1 MLIKIGD
8 CWVDPQEIAAVRD
21 LFEPGDESPALQ
33 VVLRNTGEIM
43 IGATMDE
50 AEAALID
57 AGVIENPYP
66 EEKEA
71 QALTDGEAEELSALY
86 DEGYAW
92 LARDGR
98 ATDKGC
104 TLFAFADKPARTGDI
119 WQSASATVM
128 VNAPFVFIKA
138 DDAEPWSIPFLL
150 LDAWSQA

>member
-57 AGVIENPYP
+57 AGVIADPAEDDGVP
-66 EEKEA
+66 ELTEDEVK
-71 QALTDGEAEELSALY
+71 ALTALHDDDY
-86 DEGYAW
+86 EW
-92 LARDGR
+92 LARDG
-98 ATDKGC
+98 DGK
-104 TLFAFADKPARTGDI
+104 LFAYADKPTRTGDI

-150 LDAWSQA
+150 LDA